1 MNGNFAIH
9 LIPKIQKNICIVYLK
24 SIRNFLFQ
32 EKEKCMYMI
41 VFVRIFISAYIKE
54 NRILYEGFIEE
65 DLDNFCLKEV
75 EAVDREC
82 DQVK

>member
-1 MNGNFAIH
+1 
-9 LIPKIQKNICIVYLK
+9 
-24 SIRNFLFQ
+24 
-32 EKEKCMYMI
+32 MYMI